1 MLEHFGG
8 IGAQNPR
15 IFYTPP
21 PKNNNIKSQN
31 DCLDGFPLQTGG
43 FQDHVYFWHI
53 HIGPWILQPA
63 GQPWF
68 FKDGYTTNGPRQ
80 HTGCKTAELC
90 VAEWGADRFVCRRR
104 RLGENG
110 CGNQFLNHRVFEWYM
125 LKLSIWAE
133 TCWNHMNTWCTPW
146 FRGATFHSFQ
156 GTSAMPPVTKAKALW
171 RVGTTES
178 TRRESGLYECDAWLA
193 GEDGMWA
200 YNIDS

>member
-63 GQPWF
+63 GQPFRANTPDAKQLSFVWPNEVLTGLF
-68 FKDGYTTNGPRQ
+68 VEDEDLVKMAVVINFST
-80 HTGCKTAELC
+80 TGC
-90 VAEWGADRFVCRRR
+90 
-104 RLGENG
+104 
-110 CGNQFLNHRVFEWYM
+110 LND
-125 LKLSIWAE
+125 
-133 TCWNHMNTWCTPW
+133 TC
-146 FRGATFHSFQ
+146 
-156 GTSAMPPVTKAKALW
+156 
-171 RVGTTES
+171 
-178 TRRESGLYECDAWLA
+178 
-193 GEDGMWA
+193 
-200 YNIDS
+200 

>member
-21 PKNNNIKSQN
+21 QKNNNIKSQN

-80 HTGCKTAELC
+80 HTGCRTAELR
-90 VAEWGADRFVCRRR
+90 VAE
-104 RLGENG
+104 
-110 CGNQFLNHRVFEWYM
+110 
-125 LKLSIWAE
+125 
-133 TCWNHMNTWCTPW
+133 
-146 FRGATFHSFQ
+146 
-156 GTSAMPPVTKAKALW
+156 
-171 RVGTTES
+171 
-178 TRRESGLYECDAWLA
+178 
-193 GEDGMWA
+193 
-200 YNIDS
+200 